1 MKKRRDFIQLSVGLL
16 GLPLVTFPGLASPV
30 GLTGSSG
37 PMIKQPGDCDTILVR
52 ENTPITF
59 HLSKMTDG
67 VTSISLLSEELIPGG
82 AIPEH
87 KHLYEDE
94 YFFFVSGTGRVM
106 IDDKEFPFQPGT
118 TAFIPR
124 NTWHAIK
131 NTGSG
136 NAFFS
141 FGYSPAG
148 FEEFFRQIGTPRGQE
163 FRQKPKTEFD
173 EIARKFGMVFR

>member
-1 MKKRRDFIQLSVGLL
+1 
-16 GLPLVTFPGLASPV
+16 
-30 GLTGSSG
+30 
-37 PMIKQPGDCDTILVR
+37 MIKQPGDCDTILVR

-94 YFFFVSGTGRVM
+94 YFFFVSGIGRVM

-136 NAFFS
+136 KAFFS

>member
-1 MKKRRDFIQLSVGLL
+1 MNKRRDFIQLSATLL
-16 GLPLVTFPGLASPV
+16 GLPLVSLPELASF
-30 GLTGSSG
+30 GDLRASG
-37 PMIKQPGDCDTILVR
+37 PMVKQPEECDTVLVR
-52 ENTPITF
+52 ANTPITF

-67 VTSISLLSEELIPGG
+67 VTSISLLSEELIPGS

-94 YFFFVSGTGRVM
+94 YFFFVSGTGQVM
-106 IDDKEFPFQPGT
+106 IDGKEFPFQPGT

-131 NTGSG
+131 NTGSEK
-136 NAFFS
+136 AVFS

-163 FRQKPKTEFD
+163 FRQKPATEFAA
-173 EIARKFGMVFR
+173 IAKKFGMVFR